1 MKSTRHLLS
10 LFTGMT
16 LLSAAHAERPAYRP
30 WQTNSDDGNPG
41 ITFRAVAVQMGS
53 NGRVFTTGYR
63 DDLVNDSWLTVCTD
77 SMTGAELWR
86 TTLSASSD
94 CRPTALVVDGDNNI
108 TVGGFSTGSNMRD
121 FRVVK
126 YKGDDGTVIWDRSFN
141 GPANGNDEVTAM
153 AVDGSGNICV
163 TGTSM
168 GNGTNE
174 DFLTIK
180 IGKSSGNSM
189 WSKRHSTSSVDRPLA
204 IAVNN
209 ADVIVTGRSVSSG
222 KTCFCTVL
230 YDALGDDV
238 WVRYAAYGA
247 DDVATAVCKDRSY
260 SGYVVAGMSKIVNT
274 PDYEVRV
281 IFYYSDGSLGWTKN
295 FPAPGG
301 NLGSRQWWPKV
312 ASTSS
317 WIALGATMKLDG
329 FRTVS
334 RVTLLDPYNGASG
347 WSNQT
352 TAPAGSP
359 ANTFVEDYLIDMKVD
374 PSGNILTLSES
385 KLPASD
391 FDFLT
396 TKFNGLNG
404 TINWQQRLNGAQ
416 DSGIDTPAALAIGNN
431 GDVAVTGTTDRGAGN
446 AYYTMT
452 TVRYNR
458 FALSKG
464 DLVHL
469 GGNRFGT
476 VSSFSNPLILPNGT
490 IVARIVVLEKGKLL
504 QAVMTNQDGNRV
516 LLLQGETAPG
526 VTNGRFSS
534 IGQPAFGSTRVIVPV
549 TLSGVPAD
557 QASTLWAVEPSTGNV
572 QLLMQTGTQAPGL
585 GMGVQVASV
594 TSFSPYS
601 AASIAQVTL
610 KGTGVTTANNTALL
624 SFINPTSGVLLVRK
638 GQDYT
643 LDGKAST
650 ITAISVF
657 TPAPG
662 SNGHGRYIGSGM
674 VSCKLTLADKRV
686 FWATVDI
693 TSGNIT
699 PVASNGGDASSVAAG
714 AQWLNIGLPGVNR
727 YGANKTTLAQ
737 LTVGKGGV
745 TSTDD
750 SVIVMGTG
758 AQLMA
763 VAREGSTLTAIPN
776 TKFAS
781 FGTPVSG
788 GSLIAFK
795 ATITGTGVNTSN
807 NSGLWFAWNG
817 GRANFART
825 GNAAPNALGS
835 ASPQVFAGFS
845 SIAQPENHTAL
856 FIATLRGPGVTTAN
870 NRALFAFTTEGLVR
884 RLLRTGDKMGTL
896 TVKSFSIFTPAAKST
911 GVERNYTPKGDLVL
925 TVTFT
930 NGTSSILRINMP

>member
-1 MKSTRHLLS
+1 MKPTHLLFS
-10 LFTGMT
+10 LFAGMT
-16 LLSAAHAERPAYRP
+16 LLSTAHAERAAYRA
-30 WQTNSDDGNPG
+30 WQTSSDDGNLFT
-41 ITFRAVAVQMGS
+41 TFRAVAVQIGS

-63 DDLVNDSWLTVCTD
+63 DDLVNDSWLTVCSD
-77 SMTGAELWR
+77 PMTGAELWR
-86 TTLSASSD
+86 ATVSASAD

-108 TVGGFSTGSNMRD
+108 TVGGFSTSSNMRD

-126 YKGDDGTVIWDRSFN
+126 YKGDDGTVIWDRSYN

-174 DFLTIK
+174 DFLTVK
-180 IGKSSGNSM
+180 IGKSSGNTI
-189 WSKRHSTSSVDRPLA
+189 WTKRHSTSSVDRPLA

-209 ADVIVTGRSVSSG
+209 ADVIVTGRSFASG

-238 WVRYAAYGA
+238 WVRNATYGA
-247 DDVATAVCKDRSY
+247 DDVATTVCKDRTY
-260 SGYVVAGMSKIVNT
+260 SGYVVAGVSKIVNT
-274 PDYEVRV
+274 SDYEVR
-281 IFYYSDGSLGWTKN
+281 IIYYNGDGSIGWTKN

-312 ASTSS
+312 ASTAS
-317 WIALGATMKLDG
+317 WIALGATMKLNG

-334 RVTLLDPYNGASG
+334 RVTLLDPSNGGSG

-352 TAPAGSP
+352 DAPAGSP

-374 PSGNILTLSES
+374 HSGHVLITSES
-385 KLPASD
+385 KVPTSD

-404 TINWQQRLNGAQ
+404 AINWQQRLNGAQ
-416 DSGIDTPAALAIGNN
+416 DSGTDTPAALAIGSN
-431 GDVAVTGTTDRGAGN
+431 GDVAVAGTTDRGAGN

-458 FALSKG
+458 LTLSKG

-469 GGNRFGT
+469 GGNRSGT
-476 VSSFSNPLILPNGT
+476 VSSFSNPLILPNGA
-490 IVARIVVLEKGKLL
+490 IVARVVVLEKGKLL
-504 QAVMTNQDGNRV
+504 QTVMTNQDGNRA
-516 LLLQGETAPG
+516 LLVQGEAAPG
-526 VTNGRFSS
+526 VTNGKFSS
-534 IGQPAFGSTRVIVPV
+534 IGHPAFGSTRVIVPV
-549 TLSGVPAD
+549 TLSGVPSG
-557 QASTLWAVEPSTGNV
+557 QTSSLWIVEPTTGNV
-572 QLLMQTGTQAPGL
+572 QMLMQSGTQAQGL
-585 GMGVQVASV
+585 GMGVQVASI

-601 AASIAQVTL
+601 GYSVVHVTL
-610 KGTGVTTANNTALL
+610 KGAGVTTANNVALL
-624 SFINPTSGVLLVRK
+624 SVLNTTTGVLLVRK
-638 GQDYT
+638 GQNFT

-650 ITAISVF
+650 ITSISVF

-674 VSCKLTLADKRV
+674 VSCRLTLADKRV
-686 FWATVDI
+686 FWATVDMMNG
-693 TSGNIT
+693 TIT
-699 PVASNGGDASSVAAG
+699 PVAANGGDAGSVAAG

-727 YGANKTTLAQ
+727 YGTNKTTLAQ
-737 LTVGKGGV
+737 LTAGKGGV
-745 TSTDD
+745 TTADD
-750 SVIVMGTG
+750 SAIVMGTG

-763 VAREGSTLTAIPN
+763 VAREGSTLTGIPN

-781 FGTPVSG
+781 FSTPVSG
-788 GSLIAFK
+788 GSLVAFK
-795 ATITGTGVNTSN
+795 ASITGTGVNSGN

-817 GRANFART
+817 GRVNFART
-825 GNAAPNALGS
+825 GNTAPNALGS
-835 ASPQVFAGFS
+835 ASPQLFASFS
-845 SIAQPENHTAL
+845 SLVQPENHTAL
-856 FIATLRGPGVTTAN
+856 FTASLKGSGVSTTN
-870 NRALFAFTTEGLVR
+870 NRALFAFTSEGVVR

-896 TVKSFSIFTPAAKST
+896 TVKSFSLFTPASKSA
-911 GVERNYTPKGDLVL
+911 GVERNHTFKGDIVL
-925 TVTFT
+925 TVSFT
-930 NGTSSILRINMP
+930 NGTSSIIRINMP